1 MSLKSALVDAAK
13 HLGHGAVYAALVTA
27 VAYLWIL
34 YIDSVTVVPPLVI
47 LIAIFAV
54 LTVAWGILNSF
65 LVNLL
70 WFPARKGWRVYLVQ
84 GLVIS
89 IALFLVQFLILYIL
103 ITPLFVL
110 TFTEQAVIV
119 FLVGVVYALIDGYLA
134 KSIGGHWKIR
144 GVLAKVLAGKQ
155 SITPV
160 AEIKPDNPKGVC
172 CPTCGGTKLVVATD
186 SSAYCIDCRKGIHR
200 DTAGRFSA

>member
-1 MSLKSALVDAAK
+1 MKSALVDGAK
-13 HLGHGAVYAALVTA
+13 YLGHGALYAALVTA

-34 YIDSVTVVPPLVI
+34 YLDSITVVPPLLT
-47 LIAIFAV
+47 LIGIFAV
-54 LTVAWGILNSF
+54 LTVAWGFLNSF
-65 LVNLL
+65 LMNRL

-103 ITPLFVL
+103 ITPLFGL
-110 TFTEQAVIV
+110 SFAEQAVIV
-119 FLVGVVYALIDGYLA
+119 LLVGVLYALIDGYLVR
-134 KSIGGHWKIR
+134 SIGGHWKVR
-144 GVLAKVLAGKQ
+144 GVLAKVLAGKN
-155 SITPV
+155 PV
-160 AEIKPDNPKGVC
+160 SPAPEIKPENPKGVC

-186 SSAYCIDCRKGIHR
+186 NSAYCIDCRKGIHR